1 MMGGKK
7 MRRKQ
12 GKPKYTII
20 LQTGNLAA
28 IKISARTKSEVA
40 RIIRVAESNGITA
53 KLEEVKP

>member
-1 MMGGKK
+1 
-7 MRRKQ
+7 MRQKQ

-20 LQTGNLAA
+20 LKTGNLAA

-40 RIIRVAESNGITA
+40 RLIRVAKSNGITA